1 MDEWTPAVPSN
12 GWMNRLI
19 KRIRSTLHLD
29 VSPDF
34 DLEHTPAGRSISLR
48 REPPFWARLTAG
60 TSPGP
65 FSFRRVL
72 LKRDGTWADVVA
84 RADRAIAYYG
94 GTGPGADVGRRVLMR
109 DVGLGKEYRFF
120 LPRRGPTGDG
130 CAEVRI
136 SALIVGCGCKI
147 PGVKARL
154 YLGAVQIGTEQTTGT
169 AGSVSWSSTDIPE
182 LVFSE
187 GYSIVVEPPAIYQGQ
202 TVVLGTIPCIH
213 SEGITLAPADGYM
226 CSVCCPGVP
235 IARNLTVNGDPATA
249 NDIGTVLSATDTID
263 PPCTTWNGSTD
274 VPSSTITWRLDRA
287 CNIWIVVISGYLEW
301 TVEPALEG
309 GGFGPS
315 EFRSRTCAI
324 MEGVALGAFDCLLPT
339 DVSLDF
345 PGDFFL
351 QWGGFFS
358 EGYLL
363 DFLYFSASAGL
374 TWPYERVEIAANG
387 DRHTFAFHGGP
398 ATGTTWHILEADP
411 VLDRPTVLPGTVTT
425 GQLCVRAVAA
435 GCTAFESGPVIA
447 GLSAEIINAS
457 TAGSVA
463 SGTTDADG
471 KFCATVDLGKTY
483 DLKVTSG
490 DCVSTRRVY
499 LPGSC
504 EAVPAPAAYDVIV
517 CCAVVCIDVS
527 GHFADDADDAD
538 PTALQDSQ
546 VTGPDG
552 VVRTTD
558 SSGRVCLNL
567 TTDQMQNLAAVE
579 GDCATRLLPLVIL
592 GPGSTSTSDGPWL
605 RRCATVPVPC
615 GQTEEGAAASP
626 TAVTLYGLKRNDGSD
641 AYNRLPAALATTCPP
656 PNCANEGWSG
666 LIPVS
671 EDVQTDHD
679 TYAWDDGTSSGTYS
693 LLGGLAGATTRLN
706 LDTERFDGLTPTTWS
721 PFDPAKPPQ
730 RVEHVATHSASFT
743 TRDGTTFGAGGHL
756 WLCGNELIVSFTKSG
771 FDPTAE
777 GVEVLNV
784 PSALVEGS
792 GVGTASAI
800 FLHYKPLDFDV
811 CDLTSG
817 ATSATQTAAVGD
829 YPRDWTIR
837 WTRGVLPP

>member
-1 MDEWTPAVPSN
+1 
-12 GWMNRLI
+12 
-19 KRIRSTLHLD
+19 
-29 VSPDF
+29 
-34 DLEHTPAGRSISLR
+34 
-48 REPPFWARLTAG
+48 
-60 TSPGP
+60 
-65 FSFRRVL
+65 
-72 LKRDGTWADVVA
+72 
-84 RADRAIAYYG
+84 
-94 GTGPGADVGRRVLMR
+94 
-109 DVGLGKEYRFF
+109 
-120 LPRRGPTGDG
+120 
-130 CAEVRI
+130 
-136 SALIVGCGCKI
+136 
-147 PGVKARL
+147 
-154 YLGAVQIGTEQTTGT
+154 
-169 AGSVSWSSTDIPE
+169 
-182 LVFSE
+182 
-187 GYSIVVEPPAIYQGQ
+187 
-202 TVVLGTIPCIH
+202 
-213 SEGITLAPADGYM
+213 M

-287 CNIWIVVISGYLEW
+287 CNIWIAVISGYLEW

-398 ATGTTWHILEADP
+398 TTGTTWHILEADP
-411 VLDRPTVLPGTVTT
+411 VLDRPAVLPGTVTT

-457 TAGSVA
+457 TAESVA

-471 KFCATVDLGKTY
+471 KFCHTVDLGKTY

-517 CCAVVCIDVS
+517 CCAAVCIDVP

-552 VVRTTD
+552 VVRTTN

-567 TTDQMQNLAAVE
+567 TTDQMQNLAPVE
-579 GDCATRLLPLVIL
+579 GDCATRLLPLVIR
-592 GPGSTSTSDGPWL
+592 GPGSTSTSDGPVAQAMRDNPRPVRSDRGRGRWQA
-605 RRCATVPVPC
+605 RRP
-615 GQTEEGAAASP
+615 SP
-626 TAVTLYGLKRNDGSD
+626 STA
-641 AYNRLPAALATTCPP
+641 
-656 PNCANEGWSG
+656 
-666 LIPVS
+666 
-671 EDVQTDHD
+671 
-679 TYAWDDGTSSGTYS
+679 
-693 LLGGLAGATTRLN
+693 
-706 LDTERFDGLTPTTWS
+706 
-721 PFDPAKPPQ
+721 
-730 RVEHVATHSASFT
+730 
-743 TRDGTTFGAGGHL
+743 
-756 WLCGNELIVSFTKSG
+756 
-771 FDPTAE
+771 
-777 GVEVLNV
+777 
-784 PSALVEGS
+784 
-792 GVGTASAI
+792 
-800 FLHYKPLDFDV
+800 
-811 CDLTSG
+811 
-817 ATSATQTAAVGD
+817 
-829 YPRDWTIR
+829 
-837 WTRGVLPP
+837 